1 MFFSSP
7 GNSLRGKKKKN
18 RFGIHKL
25 LLFITLIS
33 LTYSLNGSK
42 MWDINGIQKESKM
55 QGNIYICSFAYEQ
68 KKGRF

>member
-1 MFFSSP
+1 
-7 GNSLRGKKKKN
+7 
-18 RFGIHKL
+18 
-25 LLFITLIS
+25 
-33 LTYSLNGSK
+33 